1 MSKYEINELYDHAQG
16 AFHLKN
22 LLTDLG
28 ERSVYDAAAQCNRCG
43 YCGTV
48 CPTYMLTGRETLS
61 ARGRNQFL
69 RMLIEGKVAG
79 AETAAESFGTCLLC
93 GACSSACYAKVPTP
107 DLALEGRRSQTG
119 YGRNFLAGVAVNLLL
134 NNRGFFEF
142 WLKAAFLLKKLGF
155 AGLADLLGLYDFLG
169 LPALSAAQGVL
180 DRAPLKFL
188 RDIFNQDPA
197 LNPKGKKTVSW
208 AYFALCG
215 PNYIFPEV
223 GLASVALLKRFS
235 GEGVFADN
243 FCCGLIAYN
252 YGRLTEA
259 KEFAKKNIL
268 RFEELTAAFGN
279 FTVVGDCSSCAA
291 FMKTYE
297 QLFTD
302 DESWRPRAAAFAG
315 AVKDILEVIDA
326 EQVTAR
332 DRGAAGRTT
341 YHDSCRAC
349 HGQDIRK
356 EPRAVVKK
364 LAGENFAELPESD
377 WCCGGAGAYAFT
389 QPALSRQILDRK
401 VRNIASIRAA
411 TVVVGATSCLLQINA
426 GLKEKY
432 PSAKAVHYSVFV
444 DGLTNPSAKA
454 ADVNP
459 PKGRFTSP
467 TI

>member
-1 MSKYEINELYDHAQG
+1 MSKYEINELYDHTQG

-43 YCGTV
+43 YCETV
-48 CPTYMLTGRETLS
+48 CPTYMLTGRETIS

-69 RMLIEGKVAG
+69 RMLIEGRVRD
-79 AETAAESFGTCLLC
+79 AEIAVESFGTCLLC

-107 DLALEGRRSQTG
+107 DLVLEGRRSRDG
-119 YGRNFLAGVAVNLLL
+119 YGRNFMAGVAVNLLL
-134 NNRGFFEF
+134 NNRAFFEF

-155 AGLADLLGLYDFLG
+155 ARLAGLAGLYDFLG
-169 LPALSAAQGVL
+169 LPALNAAQGAL
-180 DRAPLKFL
+180 ESAPLKFL
-188 RDIFNQDPA
+188 RDIFNEDQA
-197 LNPKGKKTVSW
+197 LSPKGKKTISW
-208 AYFALCG
+208 AYFAPCG

-223 GLASVALLKRFS
+223 GLASVALLKRFR

-252 YGRLTEA
+252 YGRITEA
-259 KEFAKKNIL
+259 REFAKKNIL
-268 RFEELTAAFGN
+268 RFEELKTAFGD
-279 FTVVGDCSSCAA
+279 FDVAADCSSCAA
-291 FMKTYE
+291 FMKAYE

-302 DESWRPRAAAFAG
+302 DENWRPRAAAFAG

-326 EQVTAR
+326 EQVTR
-332 DRGAAGRTT
+332 RGAAGRTT

-356 EPRAVVKK
+356 EPRAVIKK
-364 LAGENFAELPESD
+364 LAGEDFAELPESD

-389 QPALSRQILDRK
+389 QPALSRGVLDRK
-401 VRNIASIRAA
+401 IRNIASIRAG

-432 PSAKAVHYSVFV
+432 PSAKAVHFSVFV
-444 DGLTNPSAKA
+444 DGMTKN
-454 ADVNP
+454 DNRV
-459 PKGRFTSP
+459 
-467 TI
+467 